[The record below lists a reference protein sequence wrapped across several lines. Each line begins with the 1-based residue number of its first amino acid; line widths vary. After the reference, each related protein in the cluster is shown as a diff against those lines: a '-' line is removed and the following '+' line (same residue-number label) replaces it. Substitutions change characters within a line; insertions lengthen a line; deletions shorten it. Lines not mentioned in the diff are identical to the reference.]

1 MAIIVP
7 LRYLEEMS
15 FLDNLESSLKNLESR
30 EERDPREH
38 ARRQEERTRAL
49 AVGPWAEQ
57 LKNGPYTQKLF
68 EQAAAAGHR
77 IRTKI
82 YMAWF
87 EDMLRLEARQRR
99 LELRPTGEGIIAA
112 FIEPDGATK
121 TQAVDLKGDPAL
133 LLQQWLEMNPA

>member
-1 MAIIVP
+1 
-7 LRYLEEMS
+7 MS

>member
-1 MAIIVP
+1 
-7 LRYLEEMS
+7 MS
-15 FLDNLESSLKNLESR
+15 YLDNLESSLKSLESQ

-38 ARRQEERTRAL
+38 QRRQEERKRAV

-57 LKNGPYTQKLF
+57 LKTSPFTQKLF
-68 EQAAAAGHR
+68 EQAALAGHR

-87 EDMLRLEARQRR
+87 DDMLRLEARERR
-99 LELRPTGEGIIAA
+99 LELRPTAEGIVVA

-121 TQAVDLKGDPAL
+121 TQAVNLASDPTQ
-133 LLQQWLEMNPA
+133 LLQQWLDSNPNAA

>member
-1 MAIIVP
+1 
-7 LRYLEEMS
+7 MS

-38 ARRQEERTRAL
+38 QRRQEQKTRAL
-49 AVGPWAEQ
+49 EVGPWAEQ

-68 EQAAAAGHR
+68 EEAALAGHR

-87 EDMLRLEARQRR
+87 DDMLRLEAKQRR
-99 LELRPTGEGIIAA
+99 LELQPTAEGVVAA

-121 TQAVDLKGDPAL
+121 TQAVDLKGNPDEL
-133 LLQQWLEMNPA
+133 LRQWLDSSPS